1 MRKTKRWLVAA
12 ICAVMVATSFAGCQK
27 VENNTDLDPDAVVMT
42 VGEEGV
48 PLQEAYF
55 MMKWQQA
62 QYQAMATSL
71 YGDEWYNEDLEG
83 NGETFLDYI
92 KSTVIDVLENMYI
105 CKQYATENNITLT
118 EEETAAVEEAVK
130 AFMNSNT
137 AEAQAAMMA
146 DEETVRDILTNYT
159 LFNKVFNEVVAD
171 ADTSVTEE
179 EARQKT
185 YSYIYQDLV
194 TVDEEGN
201 TVDMSETEINNY
213 YVTFAQ
219 IKEAAEESGDFDKA
233 AEDGGYAPASHS
245 YHPGDEEDTF
255 VDINAIADDLAV
267 GEVSPLIPVEGGL
280 ALIHL
285 DTDNDEEKTE
295 AARQTKANEKQSQ
308 HFEEWISPLRE
319 EANIQVDE
327 ELWAEIG
334 FEKALQA
341 VTEEE

>member
-1 MRKTKRWLVAA
+1 MRRTKRWFVAA
-12 ICAVMVATSFAGCQK
+12 VCAVMVATSFAGCQK
-27 VENNTDLDPDAVVMT
+27 TETNTDLDPNAVVMT
-42 VGEEGV
+42 VGEEEV

-62 QYQAMATSL
+62 QYQAMASSI
-71 YGDEWYNEDLEG
+71 YGDEWYNQDLEG

-92 KSTVIDVLENMYI
+92 KSSVIDVLENLHI
-105 CKQYATENNITLT
+105 CKQYAAENGITLT

-130 AFMNSNT
+130 TFMSSNT

-146 DEETVRDILTNYT
+146 DEEIVREVLTNYT
-159 LFNKVFNEVVAD
+159 FYNKIFNDVVKD

-179 EARQKT
+179 EALQKT

-194 TVDEEGN
+194 TTDEDGN
-201 TVDMSETEINNY
+201 IVDMSESEINEY
-213 YVTFAQ
+213 YYAFAA
-219 IKEAAEESGDFDKA
+219 IREAAEESGDFDKA

-255 VDINAIADDLAV
+255 VDINEIADDLAV

-285 DTDNDEEKTE
+285 DTDHDEERTE
-295 AARQTKANEKQSQ
+295 ATRETMAYEKQSA
-308 HFEEWISPLRE
+308 HYEEWLTPLK
-319 EANIQVDE
+319 EAANTQVDE

-334 FEKALQA
+334 FEKVLQA